1 MEKVE
6 KQIDF
11 KSLFESAPG
20 LFLLLL
26 PDLTIVAVS
35 DAYAAATLTKR
46 EEITGRHLFDVFPV
60 NPDPALEDAVSNIT
74 AAMHFVVKNKA
85 SHAMPVQRYDI
96 RRPDGTFEEK
106 YWSAVNKPV
115 LNASNEV
122 AYIIH
127 RVEDVTPL
135 VQLQKDHIKKG
146 EVTNDLQNQLLEMAS
161 ALVIANK
168 ELAFQN
174 LQKEKRA
181 SELDVANQELTFQNQ
196 EKENRAS
203 ELAFAN
209 KELLFQNIE
218 KEKRASE
225 LFTVNKALLKS
236 DGIIKQFNQ
245 ELEQKV
251 AERTSTLE
259 NLHKDI
265 ADYKYALDA
274 ADIVAVTDQK
284 GIIQYANENFCK
296 ISKYT
301 KEELI
306 GRDHRIVNSGYH
318 SKEFIRDL
326 WVTIANGKIW
336 KGEIKNKAKDGS
348 VYWVYTTIIPFL
360 DELDKPYKYLA
371 IRSDITEQKRAT
383 SELQLNE
390 IKYRNLFENSLAA
403 ICTLDMST
411 QKPVDVNATGARL
424 FGYQSKAH
432 FIKDFNL
439 QTHFADPQDV
449 ESIARTIIEKG
460 EIINREARLKKLD
473 GTEFWG
479 IASAKMNFETSI
491 AQSVMIDI
499 TERKLSIE
507 KLKVSEEKYRSFFEN
522 SVVAMFT
529 VDMHSLSIID
539 VNEMGVRLFGY
550 PSKQD
555 LLNDYNP
562 KLHFEQIENRV
573 NNIQT
578 LREKGEINNLE
589 QEFKRLD
596 GSRFWAKLFVKL
608 NADKSLAH
616 SVIIDTSQQK
626 KAIVQLAASEEKYRN
641 LFQNS
646 LVSMHITD
654 MLNFKAADVNDMAV
668 EVFGYQSKADFL
680 ANYASVKHFVKPDD
694 WEKILRALSTKG
706 KLNTAVLEM
715 KKVNGQHFWAGMFVT
730 LNAEKTYAQTVV
742 VDITRQIHFQEEL
755 EAKVIERTRELTE
768 SLGRE
773 KELNEMK
780 SHFVSMASHE
790 FRTPLSTILSSSSLL
805 EMYTESDQQE
815 KRMVHINR
823 INAAVK
829 NLTDL
834 LTNFLTL
841 ERLAKG
847 FVEAENSLFNL
858 PDFLETIVGDLE
870 GMTIKKNQRISY
882 THSGGKMVEQSKTIL
897 KNVFLNLLSNA
908 SKYSA
913 EGNEIELKSIVTGD
927 HIKVIIKDYGIG
939 VPLEDQKKL
948 FTEFF
953 RAGNAGEIPGTGLG
967 LSIVKKYIDLLNG
980 KISFES
986 TPGKGTEFTIVL
998 PSGK

>member
-1 MEKVE
+1 
-6 KQIDF
+6 
-11 KSLFESAPG
+11 
-20 LFLLLL
+20 
-26 PDLTIVAVS
+26 
-35 DAYAAATLTKR
+35 
-46 EEITGRHLFDVFPV
+46 
-60 NPDPALEDAVSNIT
+60 
-74 AAMHFVVKNKA
+74 
-85 SHAMPVQRYDI
+85 
-96 RRPDGTFEEK
+96 
-106 YWSAVNKPV
+106 
-115 LNASNEV
+115 V

-135 VQLQKDHIKKG
+135 ILLQKEHIKKG

-161 ALVIANK
+161 ALVVANK

-181 SELDVANQELTFQNQ
+181 SELVVANKELTFQNQ

-203 ELAFAN
+203 ELAVAN
-209 KELLFQNIE
+209 KELLFQNGE

-225 LFTVNKALLKS
+225 LLVVNEALVKS
-236 DGIIKQFNQ
+236 DGIIKLFNQ
-245 ELEQKV
+245 GLEQKV

-306 GRDHRIVNSGYH
+306 GQDHRIVNSGYH
-318 SKEFIRDL
+318 SKDFIRNL
-326 WVTIANGKIW
+326 WATIANGKIW
-336 KGEIKNKAKDGS
+336 KGEIKNKAKDS
-348 VYWVYTTIIPFL
+348 SIYWVYTTIVPFL
-360 DELDKPYKYLA
+360 DEQGKPYKYLA

-383 SELQLNE
+383 LELQLNE

-403 ICTLDMST
+403 ICTLDMAT
-411 QKPVDVNATGARL
+411 QRPIDVNQTGAML

-432 FIKDFNL
+432 FLANFNL
-439 QTHFADPQDV
+439 PTHFADPEDT
-449 ESIARTIIEKG
+449 EIIARTIIEKG
-460 EIINREARLKKLD
+460 EIINRETKLRKLD

-479 IASAKMNFETSI
+479 IASAKMNFENSI

-499 TERKLSIE
+499 TDRKFSTE
-507 KLKVSEEKYRSFFEN
+507 QLKISEEKYRSFFEN

-529 VDMHSLSIID
+529 VDMQLLKIID
-539 VNEMGVRLFGY
+539 VNDMGVQLFGY
-550 PSKQD
+550 PSKQG
-555 LLNDYNP
+555 LLNGYHPN
-562 KLHFEQIENRV
+562 LHFGQIGNRAI
-573 NNIQT
+573 NIQT
-578 LREKGEINNLE
+578 LKEKGEINNLE
-589 QEFKRLD
+589 QEFKKLD
-596 GSRFWAKLFVKL
+596 GSHFWAKLFVKL

-626 KAIVQLAASEEKYRN
+626 ISTGRLAASEEKYRN

-654 MLNFKAADVNDMAV
+654 MLTFKAADVNDMAV
-668 EVFGYQSKADFL
+668 EVFGYQSKADFK
-680 ANYASVKHFVKPDD
+680 ANYDSANHFVKLEER
-694 WEKILRALSTKG
+694 EKILKILSARG
-706 KLNTAVLEM
+706 KVNTTVLEM

-755 EAKVIERTRELTE
+755 EAKVIERTQELTE
-768 SLGRE
+768 SLSRE

-805 EMYTESDQQE
+805 EMYTQSDQQE

-847 FVEAENSLFNL
+847 FVQTENTLFNL
-858 PDFLETIVGDLE
+858 PEFLDAVVSDLD
-870 GMTIKKNQRISY
+870 GIAGKKNQQITC
-882 THSGGKMVEQSKTIL
+882 THSGENMVEQSKTIL
-897 KNVFLNLLSNA
+897 KNVLLNLLSNA

-913 EGNEIELKSIVTGD
+913 NGKEIQLNS
-927 HIKVIIKDYGIG
+927 KVANHYITITVKDEGIG
-939 VPLEDQKKL
+939 IPAEDQKKL

-953 RAGNAGEIPGTGLG
+953 RAGNAGEIQGTGLG

-986 TPGKGTEFTIVL
+986 TPGKGTSFTIVL
-998 PSGK
+998 PSEK